1 MEKHNLS
8 DIYWLL
14 LLLHY
19 IMIIIFIIYWHA
31 YNIQWFI
38 LYWFSM

>member
-1 MEKHNLS
+1 MNKHNLV
-8 DIYWLL
+8 DYCLL
-14 LLLHY
+14 LLLQYY
-19 IMIIIFIIYWHA
+19 ILIIIIIYWHA